1 MLNIRS
7 NITQRRKIEFFQYRD
22 MNDFLINVISSK
34 LKEFAELN
42 ADKKNFVSNQMCQ
55 ILKL

>member
-1 MLNIRS
+1 
-7 NITQRRKIEFFQYRD
+7 

>member
-1 MLNIRS
+1 
-7 NITQRRKIEFFQYRD
+7 

-42 ADKKNFVSNQMCQ
+42 ADKKKFCVKPNVSNFK
-55 ILKL
+55 IIKLFHAGNSKLK